1 MFNQK
6 ENIKIFKQREADL
19 KKEVENLRAR
29 ADALTLRYASSC
41 SNSYKGFLII

>member
-1 MFNQK
+1 MLNQK
-6 ENIKIFKQREADL
+6 ENIRIFKQREADL

-41 SNSYKGFLII
+41 VNSNKGFLII